1 MESGLIHPLDWVAAA
16 CVAFGLCAGIARG
29 FWHQFS
35 RFLVW
40 AGAILVGAFL
50 RPILAH
56 FFTGLDSEIPAL
68 RAEWGLCLLAL
79 PGFYLLRRWV
89 FSWWESIAP
98 ETPSRIAGGFFGS
111 ITGLLVLL
119 VWIPLL
125 TWFGLL
131 PKERDWE
138 QTPKANVAVT
148 ALHHFGEILPEFHPK
163 LLMTKQPRANSEE
176 ASSDATH

>member
-98 ETPSRIAGGFFGS
+98 GTPSRIAGGFFWVNYRLIGF
-111 ITGLLVLL
+111 TCLDTVADL
-119 VWIPLL
+119 VWPPPQRK
-125 TWFGLL
+125 GL
-131 PKERDWE
+131 
-138 QTPKANVAVT
+138 
-148 ALHHFGEILPEFHPK
+148 G
-163 LLMTKQPRANSEE
+163 ANS
-176 ASSDATH
+176 